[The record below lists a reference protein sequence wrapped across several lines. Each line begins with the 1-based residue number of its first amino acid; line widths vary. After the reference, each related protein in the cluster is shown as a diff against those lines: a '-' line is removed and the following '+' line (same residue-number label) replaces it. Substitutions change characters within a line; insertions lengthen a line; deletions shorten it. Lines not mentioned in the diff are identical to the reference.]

1 MQLKKSNINNP
12 LEIYQGNIKRF
23 FKEFKKIFNEEKIY
37 LIVDE
42 NTIQHIDYLEEN
54 FSVTSTHLELE
65 SGEENKT
72 FNSVLKIW
80 DFLNRNHV
88 KSSDLL
94 FVLGGGMLTDL
105 AGFAASTYKRGIEF
119 IYIPTTLLAMAD
131 ASIGGKTGFNFQY
144 LKNNIGT
151 FTLPKAVF
159 LDTKFLETLPKI
171 ELDSGIAEVY
181 KHSIIGDVDLWKYL
195 KVNSKEIDLYYIVKS
210 SKDLKLKIVNQDPY
224 EKSIRKKLNFG
235 HTIGHAIESYLLDS
249 NSPTL
254 HGFAIAKGMIIE
266 SFIAKKENLL
276 SENNFKE
283 IKTVLYDKFKSYLN
297 FKIDSE
303 AIIKLIQSDKK
314 NTKSTINFSLPTKIG
329 QVTVNH
335 EIELKKVESYL
346 LEFFQND

>member
-1 MQLKKSNINNP
+1 M
-12 LEIYQGNIKRF
+12 EIYQGTIKSF
-23 FKEFKKIFNEEKIY
+23 FKEFKNIIREKKIF

-42 NTIQHIDYLEEN
+42 NTIEHINYLEEN
-54 FSVTSTHLELE
+54 FSVSSTYLKLE
-65 SGEENKT
+65 SGEKNKT
-72 FNSVLKIW
+72 FNNVLKIW
-80 DFLNRNHV
+80 DFLNRNNV
-88 KSSDLL
+88 KTSDLL
-94 FVLGGGMLTDL
+94 FILGGGMLTDL

-119 IYIPTTLLAMAD
+119 VYLPTTLLAMAD
-131 ASIGGKTGFNFQY
+131 ASIGGKTGFNYQF

-159 LDTKFLETLPKI
+159 LDTTFLATLPKI
-171 ELDSGIAEVY
+171 ELDSGLAEVY
-181 KHSIIGDVDLWKYL
+181 KHSIIGDIDLWNYL
-195 KVNSKEIDLYYIVKS
+195 KVNSKELDLDYIVKS
-210 SKDLKLKIVNQDPY
+210 SKNLKLKIVNKDPY
-224 EKSIRKKLNFG
+224 EKNIRKKLNFG

-276 SENNFKE
+276 SENYFQE
-283 IKTVLYDKFKSYLN
+283 IKAVLTDKFKSYLN
-297 FKIDSE
+297 FKIDFN
-303 AIIKLIQSDKK
+303 AIIKLILSDKK

-329 QVTVNH
+329 EVSINH

>member
-1 MQLKKSNINNP
+1 MQLKKSKISNP
-12 LEIYQGNIKRF
+12 LEIYQGNIKSF
-23 FKEFKKIFNEEKIY
+23 FNEFKKIFNEEKIY

-54 FSVTSTHLELE
+54 FSVTSTHLQLE
-65 SGEENKT
+65 SGEKNKT

-80 DFLNRNHV
+80 DFLNRNNV
-88 KSSDLL
+88 KSNDLL
-94 FVLGGGMLTDL
+94 IILGGGMLTDL

-119 IYIPTTLLAMAD
+119 IYLPTTLLAMAD
-131 ASIGGKTGFNFQY
+131 ASIGGKTGFNYQF

-159 LDTKFLETLPKI
+159 LDTKFLDTLPKI
-171 ELDSGIAEVY
+171 EIDSGIAEVY
-181 KHSIIGDVDLWKYL
+181 KHSIIGDVDLWNYL
-195 KVNSKEIDLYYIVKS
+195 KVNSKELDLDYIVKS
-210 SKDLKLKIVNQDPY
+210 SKNLKLEIVSKDPY
-224 EKSIRKKLNFG
+224 EKNIRKKLNFG

-249 NSPTL
+249 NAPTL

-276 SENNFKE
+276 SENFFQE
-283 IKTVLYDKFKSYLN
+283 IKTVLSNNFKSYLN
-297 FKIDSE
+297 FKIDSK
-303 AIIKLIQSDKK
+303 AIIKLILSDKK

-329 QVTVNH
+329 EVTINH

-346 LEFFQND
+346 LEFLQND

>member
-1 MQLKKSNINNP
+1 MQLKKSKINNP
-12 LEIYQGNIKRF
+12 LEIYQGNIKSF

-42 NTIQHIDYLEEN
+42 NTIQHIGYLEEN
-54 FSVTSTHLELE
+54 FSVTSTYLQLE
-65 SGEENKT
+65 SGEKNKT

-80 DFLNRNHV
+80 DFLNRNNV
-88 KSSDLL
+88 KSNDLL
-94 FVLGGGMLTDL
+94 IILGGGMLTDL

-119 IYIPTTLLAMAD
+119 IYLPTTLLAMAD
-131 ASIGGKTGFNFQY
+131 ASIGGKTGFNYQF

-159 LDTKFLETLPKI
+159 LDTTFLATLPKI
-171 ELDSGIAEVY
+171 EIDSGIAEVY
-181 KHSIIGDVDLWKYL
+181 KHSIIGDVDLWNYL
-195 KVNSKEIDLYYIVKS
+195 KVNSKELDLDYIVKS
-210 SKDLKLKIVNQDPY
+210 SKNLKLEIVSKDPY
-224 EKSIRKKLNFG
+224 EKNIRKKLNFG

-249 NSPTL
+249 NAPTL

-276 SENNFKE
+276 SENFFQE
-283 IKTVLYDKFKSYLN
+283 IKTVLSNNFKSYLN
-297 FKIDSE
+297 FKIDSK
-303 AIIKLIQSDKK
+303 AIIKLILSDKK

-329 QVTVNH
+329 EVTINH

-346 LEFFQND
+346 FEFLQND

>member
-1 MQLKKSNINNP
+1 M
-12 LEIYQGNIKRF
+12 EIYQGTIKSF
-23 FKEFKKIFNEEKIY
+23 FKEFKNIFKGKNIY

-42 NTIQHIDYLEEN
+42 NTFQHINYLKEN
-54 FSVTSTHLELE
+54 FSVTSTHLKLE
-65 SGEENKT
+65 SGEKNKT
-72 FNSVLKIW
+72 FNNVLKIW
-80 DFLNRNHV
+80 DFLNRNNV

-94 FVLGGGMLTDL
+94 FILGGGMLTDL

-119 IYIPTTLLAMAD
+119 IYLPTTLLAMAD
-131 ASIGGKTGFNFQY
+131 ASIGGKTGFNYQF

-159 LDTKFLETLPKI
+159 LDTTFLTTLPKI

-181 KHSIIGDVDLWKYL
+181 KHSIIGDVDLWNYL
-195 KVNSKEIDLYYIVKS
+195 KVNSKELDLDYIVKS
-210 SKDLKLKIVNQDPY
+210 SKKLKLKIVNKDPY
-224 EKSIRKKLNFG
+224 EKNIRKKLNFG

-276 SENNFKE
+276 SENYFQE
-283 IKTVLYDKFKSYLN
+283 IKTVLSNKFKSYLN
-297 FKIDSE
+297 FKIDSK
-303 AIIKLIQSDKK
+303 AIVKLMLSDKK

-329 QVTVNH
+329 EVTINH

-346 LEFFQND
+346 IEFFQND

>member
-1 MQLKKSNINNP
+1 MQLKKSKINNP
-12 LEIYQGNIKRF
+12 LEIYQGNIKSF

-42 NTIQHIDYLEEN
+42 NTIQHINYLEEN
-54 FSVTSTHLELE
+54 FSVTSTHLKLE
-65 SGEENKT
+65 SGEKNKT

-80 DFLNRNHV
+80 DFLNRNNV

-94 FVLGGGMLTDL
+94 IILGGGMLTDL

-119 IYIPTTLLAMAD
+119 IYLPTTLLAMAD
-131 ASIGGKTGFNFQY
+131 ASIGGKTGFNYQF

-159 LDTKFLETLPKI
+159 LDTTFLATLPKI
-171 ELDSGIAEVY
+171 EIDSGIAEVY
-181 KHSIIGDVDLWKYL
+181 KHSIIGDVDLWNYL
-195 KVNSKEIDLYYIVKS
+195 KVNSKELDLDYIVKS
-210 SKDLKLKIVNQDPY
+210 SKNLKLEIVNKDPY
-224 EKSIRKKLNFG
+224 EKNIRKKLNFG

-249 NSPTL
+249 NAPTL

-276 SENNFKE
+276 SENYFQE
-283 IKTVLYDKFKSYLN
+283 IKTVLSDNFKSYLN
-297 FKIDSE
+297 FKIDSK
-303 AIIKLIQSDKK
+303 AIIKLMQSDKK

-329 QVTVNH
+329 EVTINH

-346 LEFFQND
+346 LEFLQND

>member
-72 FNSVLKIW
+72 FSSVLKIW

-119 IYIPTTLLAMAD
+119 IYIPTTLLAMTD

-159 LDTKFLETLPKI
+159 LDTTFLETLPKI

-181 KHSIIGDVDLWKYL
+181 KHSIIGDVDLWNYL
-195 KVNSKEIDLYYIVKS
+195 KVNSKEIDLDYIVKS

-224 EKSIRKKLNFG
+224 EKSIRKKLNVG

-283 IKTVLYDKFKSYLN
+283 IKTVLFDKFKSYLN

-329 QVTVNH
+329 EVTVNH

>member
-1 MQLKKSNINNP
+1 MQLKKFKTSKP
-12 LEIYQGNIKRF
+12 VQIYQGKIKSF
-23 FKEFKKIFNEEKIY
+23 FKEFKNIFKENKIY

-42 NTIQHIDYLEEN
+42 NTIQHINYLEEN
-54 FSVTSTHLELE
+54 FSVRSIHLKLE
-65 SGEENKT
+65 SGEKNKT

-80 DFLNRNHV
+80 DFLNRNNV

-94 FVLGGGMLTDL
+94 FILGGGMLTDL

-119 IYIPTTLLAMAD
+119 IYLPTTLLAMAD
-131 ASIGGKTGFNFQY
+131 ASIGGKTGFNFQF

-159 LDTKFLETLPKI
+159 LDTTFLATLPKI

-195 KVNSKEIDLYYIVKS
+195 KVNPKELDLNYLVKS
-210 SKDLKLKIVNQDPY
+210 SKNLKLKIVNQDPY

-235 HTIGHAIESYLLDS
+235 HTTGHAIESYLLNS
-249 NSPTL
+249 NAPTL

-266 SFIAKKENLL
+266 SFIAKKVNLL
-276 SENNFKE
+276 SENNFQE
-283 IKTVLYDKFKSYLN
+283 IKTVLSDKFKSYLN
-297 FKIDSE
+297 FKIDSKSV
-303 AIIKLIQSDKK
+303 INFMLSDKK
-314 NTKSTINFSLPTKIG
+314 NTKSTINFSLPAKIG
-329 QVTVNH
+329 EVTINH

>member
-1 MQLKKSNINNP
+1 MQLKKSKINNP
-12 LEIYQGNIKRF
+12 LEIYQGNIKSF

-54 FSVTSTHLELE
+54 FSVTSTYLKLE
-65 SGEENKT
+65 SGEKNKT

-80 DFLNRNHV
+80 DFLNRNNV

-94 FVLGGGMLTDL
+94 IILGGGMLTDL

-119 IYIPTTLLAMAD
+119 IYLPTTLLAMAD
-131 ASIGGKTGFNFQY
+131 ASIGGKTGFNYQF

-151 FTLPKAVF
+151 FTFPKAVF
-159 LDTKFLETLPKI
+159 LDTTFLATLPKI
-171 ELDSGIAEVY
+171 EIDSGIAEVY
-181 KHSIIGDVDLWKYL
+181 KHSIIGDVDLWNYL
-195 KVNSKEIDLYYIVKS
+195 KVNSKELDLDYIVKS
-210 SKDLKLKIVNQDPY
+210 SKNLKLEIVSKDPY
-224 EKSIRKKLNFG
+224 EKNIRKKLNFG

-249 NSPTL
+249 NAPTL

-276 SENNFKE
+276 SENYFQE
-283 IKTVLYDKFKSYLN
+283 IKTVLSDKFKSYLN
-297 FKIDSE
+297 FKIDSKSV
-303 AIIKLIQSDKK
+303 INFMLSDKK
-314 NTKSTINFSLPTKIG
+314 NTKSTINFSLPAKIG
-329 QVTVNH
+329 EVTINH

>member
-1 MQLKKSNINNP
+1 V
-12 LEIYQGNIKRF
+12 EIYQGTIKSFFEEFKNI
-23 FKEFKKIFNEEKIY
+23 FKEKKIY

-42 NTIQHIDYLEEN
+42 NTFQHINYLEEN
-54 FSVTSTHLELE
+54 FSVTSTHLKLE
-65 SGEENKT
+65 SGEKNKT
-72 FNSVLKIW
+72 FKNVLKIW
-80 DFLNRNHV
+80 DFLNCNNV

-94 FVLGGGMLTDL
+94 FILGGGMLTDL

-119 IYIPTTLLAMAD
+119 IYFPTTLLAMAD
-131 ASIGGKTGFNFQY
+131 AAIGGKTGFNYQF

-159 LDTKFLETLPKI
+159 LDTTFLATLPKI

-181 KHSIIGDVDLWKYL
+181 KHSIIGDIDLWEYL
-195 KVNSKEIDLYYIVKS
+195 KVNSKNIDLDYIVQS
-210 SKDLKLKIVNQDPY
+210 SKTLKLEIVNKDPF

-235 HTIGHAIESYLLDS
+235 HTMGHAIESYLLDS
-249 NSPTL
+249 NTPTL

-276 SENNFKE
+276 SENYFQE
-283 IKTVLYDKFKSYLN
+283 IKTVLANKFKAYLN
-297 FKIDSE
+297 FKIDSKS
-303 AIIKLIQSDKK
+303 IIKLMLSDKK
-314 NTKSTINFSLPTKIG
+314 NTKNTINFSLPIKIG
-329 QVTVNH
+329 EVTIDH

>member
-1 MQLKKSNINNP
+1 MQLKKSKISNP
-12 LEIYQGNIKRF
+12 LEIYQGNIKSF

-54 FSVTSTHLELE
+54 FSVTSKYLQLE
-65 SGEENKT
+65 SGEKNKT

-80 DFLNRNHV
+80 DFLNRNNV
-88 KSSDLL
+88 KSNDLL
-94 FVLGGGMLTDL
+94 IILGGGMLTDL

-119 IYIPTTLLAMAD
+119 IYLPTTLLAMAD
-131 ASIGGKTGFNFQY
+131 ASIGGKTGFNYQF

-159 LDTKFLETLPKI
+159 LDTTFLATLPKI
-171 ELDSGIAEVY
+171 EIDSGIAEVY
-181 KHSIIGDVDLWKYL
+181 KHSIIGDVDLWNYL
-195 KVNSKEIDLYYIVKS
+195 KVNSKELDLDYIVKS
-210 SKDLKLKIVNQDPY
+210 SKNLKLEIVSKDPY
-224 EKSIRKKLNFG
+224 EKNIRKKLNFG

-249 NSPTL
+249 NAPTL

-276 SENNFKE
+276 SENYFQE
-283 IKTVLYDKFKSYLN
+283 IKTVLSNNFKSYLN
-297 FKIDSE
+297 FKIDSK
-303 AIIKLIQSDKK
+303 AIIKLILSDKK

-329 QVTVNH
+329 EVTINH

-346 LEFFQND
+346 LEFLQND

>member
-1 MQLKKSNINNP
+1 M
-12 LEIYQGNIKRF
+12 EIYQGTIKSF
-23 FKEFKKIFNEEKIY
+23 FEEFKKIFEGKKIY

-42 NTIQHIDYLEEN
+42 NTFQHINYLEEN
-54 FSVTSTHLELE
+54 FSVTSTHLKLE
-65 SGEENKT
+65 SGEKNKT
-72 FNSVLKIW
+72 FKNVLKIW
-80 DFLNRNHV
+80 DFLNCNNV

-94 FVLGGGMLTDL
+94 FILGGGMLTDL

-119 IYIPTTLLAMAD
+119 IYFPTTLLAMAD
-131 ASIGGKTGFNFQY
+131 AAIGGKTGFNYQF

-151 FTLPKAVF
+151 FTLPKAIF
-159 LDTKFLETLPKI
+159 LDTTFLTTLPKI

-181 KHSIIGDVDLWKYL
+181 KHSIIGDADLWNYL
-195 KVNSKEIDLYYIVKS
+195 KVNPKKLDLDYIVQS
-210 SKDLKLKIVNQDPY
+210 SKNLKLEIVNKDPF

-266 SFIAKKENLL
+266 SFISKKENLL
-276 SENNFKE
+276 SENYFQE
-283 IKTVLYDKFKSYLN
+283 IKTVLHNKFKPYLN
-297 FKIDSE
+297 FKIDSKS
-303 AIIKLIQSDKK
+303 IIKLMLSDKK
-314 NTKSTINFSLPTKIG
+314 NTQNTINFSLPIKIG
-329 QVTVNH
+329 EVTINH

>member
-1 MQLKKSNINNP
+1 MQLKKSKINNP
-12 LEIYQGNIKRF
+12 LEIYQGNIKSF

-42 NTIQHIDYLEEN
+42 NTIQHIGYLEEN
-54 FSVTSTHLELE
+54 FSVTSTYLQLE
-65 SGEENKT
+65 SGEKNKT

-80 DFLNRNHV
+80 DFLNRNNV
-88 KSSDLL
+88 KSNDLL
-94 FVLGGGMLTDL
+94 IILGGGMLTDL

-119 IYIPTTLLAMAD
+119 IYLPTSLLAMAD
-131 ASIGGKTGFNFQY
+131 ASIGGKTGFNYQF

-159 LDTKFLETLPKI
+159 LDTTFLATLPKI
-171 ELDSGIAEVY
+171 EIDSGIAEVY
-181 KHSIIGDVDLWKYL
+181 KHSIIGDVDLWNYL
-195 KVNSKEIDLYYIVKS
+195 KVNSKELDLDYIVKS
-210 SKDLKLKIVNQDPY
+210 SKNLKLEIVSKDPY
-224 EKSIRKKLNFG
+224 EKNIRKKLNFG

-249 NSPTL
+249 NAPTL

-276 SENNFKE
+276 SENFFQE
-283 IKTVLYDKFKSYLN
+283 IKTVLSNNFKSYLN
-297 FKIDSE
+297 FKIDSK
-303 AIIKLIQSDKK
+303 AIIKLILSDKK

-329 QVTVNH
+329 EVTINH

-346 LEFFQND
+346 FEFLQND

>member
-1 MQLKKSNINNP
+1 M
-12 LEIYQGNIKRF
+12 EIYQGTIKSF
-23 FKEFKKIFNEEKIY
+23 FEEFKKIFEGKKIY

-42 NTIQHIDYLEEN
+42 NTFQHINYLEEN
-54 FSVTSTHLELE
+54 FSVTSTHLKLE
-65 SGEENKT
+65 SVEKNKT

-80 DFLNRNHV
+80 DFLNRNNV
-88 KSSDLL
+88 KSNDLL
-94 FVLGGGMLTDL
+94 FILGGGMLTDL

-119 IYIPTTLLAMAD
+119 IYFPTTLLAMAD
-131 ASIGGKTGFNFQY
+131 AAIGGKTGFNYQF

-151 FTLPKAVF
+151 FTLPKAIF
-159 LDTKFLETLPKI
+159 LDTTFLTTLPKI

-181 KHSIIGDVDLWKYL
+181 KHSIIGDADLWNYL
-195 KVNSKEIDLYYIVKS
+195 KVNPKKLDLDYIVQS
-210 SKDLKLKIVNQDPY
+210 SKNLKLEIVNKDPF

-266 SFIAKKENLL
+266 SFISKKENLL
-276 SENNFKE
+276 SENYFHE
-283 IKTVLYDKFKSYLN
+283 IKTVLSNKFKPYLN
-297 FKIDSE
+297 FKIDSKS
-303 AIIKLIQSDKK
+303 IIKLMLSDKK
-314 NTKSTINFSLPTKIG
+314 NTQNTINFSLPIKIG
-329 QVTVNH
+329 EVTINH

>member
-1 MQLKKSNINNP
+1 M
-12 LEIYQGNIKRF
+12 EIYQGTIKSF
-23 FKEFKKIFNEEKIY
+23 FEEFKKIFEGKKIF

-42 NTIQHIDYLEEN
+42 NTFQHINYLEEN
-54 FSVTSTHLELE
+54 FSVTSTYLKLE
-65 SGEENKT
+65 SGEKNKT

-80 DFLNRNHV
+80 DFLNRNNV

-94 FVLGGGMLTDL
+94 FILGGGMLTDL

-119 IYIPTTLLAMAD
+119 IYFPTTLLAMAD
-131 ASIGGKTGFNFQY
+131 AAIGGKTGFNYQF

-151 FTLPKAVF
+151 FTLPKAIF
-159 LDTKFLETLPKI
+159 LDTTFLTTLPKI

-181 KHSIIGDVDLWKYL
+181 KHSIIGDADLWNYL
-195 KVNSKEIDLYYIVKS
+195 KVNPKKLDLDYIVQS
-210 SKDLKLKIVNQDPY
+210 SKNLKLEIVNKDPF

-249 NSPTL
+249 NTPTL

-276 SENNFKE
+276 SENYFHE
-283 IKTVLYDKFKSYLN
+283 IKTVLSNKFKPYLN
-297 FKIDSE
+297 FKIDSKS
-303 AIIKLIQSDKK
+303 IIKLMLSDKK
-314 NTKSTINFSLPTKIG
+314 NTQNTINFSLPIKIG
-329 QVTVNH
+329 EVTINH
-335 EIELKKVESYL
+335 ELELKKVESYL

>member
-1 MQLKKSNINNP
+1 MQLKKSKINNP
-12 LEIYQGNIKRF
+12 LEIYQGNIKSF

-42 NTIQHIDYLEEN
+42 NTIQHIGYLEEN
-54 FSVTSTHLELE
+54 FSVTSTYLQLE
-65 SGEENKT
+65 SGEKNKT

-80 DFLNRNHV
+80 DFLNRNNV
-88 KSSDLL
+88 KSNDLL
-94 FVLGGGMLTDL
+94 IILGGGMLTDL

-119 IYIPTTLLAMAD
+119 IYLPTTLLAMAD
-131 ASIGGKTGFNFQY
+131 ASIGGKTGFNYQF

-159 LDTKFLETLPKI
+159 LDTTFLATLPKI
-171 ELDSGIAEVY
+171 EIDSGIAEVY
-181 KHSIIGDVDLWKYL
+181 KHSIIGDVDLWNYL
-195 KVNSKEIDLYYIVKS
+195 KVNSKELDLDYIVKS
-210 SKDLKLKIVNQDPY
+210 SKNLKLEIVSKDPY
-224 EKSIRKKLNFG
+224 EKNIRKKLNFG

-249 NSPTL
+249 NAPTL

-276 SENNFKE
+276 SENFFQE
-283 IKTVLYDKFKSYLN
+283 IKTVLSNNFKSYLN
-297 FKIDSE
+297 FKIDSK
-303 AIIKLIQSDKK
+303 AIIKLILSDKK

-329 QVTVNH
+329 EVTINH

-346 LEFFQND
+346 LEFLQND